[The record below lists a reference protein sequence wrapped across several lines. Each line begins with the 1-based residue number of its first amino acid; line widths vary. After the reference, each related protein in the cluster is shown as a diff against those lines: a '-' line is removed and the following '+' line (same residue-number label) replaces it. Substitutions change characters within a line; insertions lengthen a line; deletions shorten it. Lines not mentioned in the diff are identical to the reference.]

1 MERYKQD
8 FPSSDPYEQT
18 VEENWSNFKETVIMV
33 IDTHIPCK
41 TMRPHED
48 IPWLNHYIK
57 CKMQERKKLY
67 DLAKASQNPN
77 DCMAFV

>member
-33 IDTHIPCK
+33 IDTNN
-41 TMRPHED
+41 ED
-48 IPWLNHYIK
+48 IPWLNNYYEI
-57 CKMQERKKLY
+57 
-67 DLAKASQNPN
+67 
-77 DCMAFV
+77 